1 MFDKIAGV
9 TKLKITGEN
18 RVATR
23 SGHNTTSVQDIGGA
37 KIKFFSKDNNH
48 SSV

>member
-18 RVATR
+18 NVTSRN
-23 SGHNTTSVQDIGGA
+23 GHSTTSVQDIGGA
-37 KIKFFSKDNNH
+37 KIKFFLEDNNH
-48 SSV
+48 GSV